1 MKTFK
6 KTAPAILSAVILSI
20 GATAPANA
28 TGVIAGATFPQQIIS
43 ELTRIEQYVTQ
54 AEQLNAQYQMVYNQA
69 MNLKSLPTQVW
80 PNISGELQSL
90 VTLVGQAQGL
100 TYAAQ
105 NTAAGVQAQYGVN
118 GQDYQA
124 NLSQW
129 NGNLTSQIQQALN
142 SYGLQAQDFQT
153 QQQALQQIQNASQSA
168 TGRMQ
173 VMQAGNQ
180 ISAMMV
186 NQLQGLQQTIMANS
200 QVEMNAIGAKSAQ
213 PLQKNQINQS
223 FLNGSTGQGFY

>member
-1 MKTFK
+1 MTLK
-6 KTAPAILSAVILSI
+6 KSIVALGAIAALASTPAH
-20 GATAPANA
+20 A
-28 TGVIAGATFPQQIIS
+28 TGMIAGATFPEQIVQ
-43 ELTRIEQYVTQ
+43 ELTAVEQYATQ
-54 AEQLNAQYQMVYNQA
+54 AQQLQAQFQMVYNQA
-69 MNLKSLPTQVW
+69 MNLKNLPDQIW
-80 PNISGELQSL
+80 PNIAGQLQSL

-100 TYAAQ
+100 TYASQ

-118 GQDYQA
+118 GQSYQA

-142 SYGLQAQDFQT
+142 SFGLQAQDFQT

-180 ISAMMV
+180 IAGLMV
-186 NQLQGLQQTIMANS
+186 NQLQGLQQTIMTNG
-200 QVEMNAIGAKSAQ
+200 QVQMNAIGAKNAQ
-213 PLQKNQINQS
+213 ELQKNQINQS
-223 FLNGSTGQGFY
+223 FLNGSTGAGFY

>member
-1 MKTFK
+1 MTLK
-6 KTAPAILSAVILSI
+6 KSIVALGAIAALASTPAH
-20 GATAPANA
+20 A
-28 TGVIAGATFPQQIIS
+28 TGMIAGATFPEQIVQ
-43 ELTRIEQYVTQ
+43 ELTAVEQYATQ
-54 AEQLNAQYQMVYNQA
+54 AQQLQAQFQMVYNQA
-69 MNLKSLPTQVW
+69 MNLKNLPDQIW
-80 PNISGELQSL
+80 PNIAGQLQSL

-100 TYAAQ
+100 TYASQ

-118 GQDYQA
+118 GQSYQA

-173 VMQAGNQ
+173 VLQAGNQ
-180 ISAMMV
+180 ISGMLV
-186 NQLQGLQQTIMANS
+186 NQLQGLQQTIMTNS
-200 QVEMNAIGAKSAQ
+200 QVELNAVGAKNAQ
-213 PLQKNQINQS
+213 DLQKNQINQS
-223 FLNGSTGQGFY
+223 FLNGSTGAGFY

>member
-1 MKTFK
+1 MNLK
-6 KTAPAILSAVILSI
+6 KPTLALAAIAALASTPAH
-20 GATAPANA
+20 A
-28 TGVIAGATFPQQIIS
+28 TGMIAGATFPEQIVQ
-43 ELTRIEQYVTQ
+43 ELTAVEQYATQ
-54 AEQLNAQYQMVYNQA
+54 AQQLQAQFQMVYNQA
-69 MNLKSLPTQVW
+69 MNLKNLPDQIW
-80 PNISGELQSL
+80 PNIAGQLQSL

-100 TYAAQ
+100 TYASQ

-118 GQDYQA
+118 GQSYQA

-173 VMQAGNQ
+173 VLQAGNQ
-180 ISAMMV
+180 ISGMLV
-186 NQLQGLQQTIMANS
+186 NQLQGLQQTIMTNS
-200 QVEMNAIGAKSAQ
+200 QVELNAVGAKNAQ
-213 PLQKNQINQS
+213 DLQKNQINQS
-223 FLNGSTGQGFY
+223 FLNGSTGAGFY

>member
-1 MKTFK
+1 MNLK
-6 KTAPAILSAVILSI
+6 KSILALGAIAALASTPAH
-20 GATAPANA
+20 A
-28 TGVIAGATFPQQIIS
+28 TGLIAGATFPEQIVQ
-43 ELTRIEQYVTQ
+43 ELTSVEQYATQ
-54 AEQLNAQYQMVYNQA
+54 AQQLQAQFQMVYNQA
-69 MNLKSLPTQVW
+69 MNLKNLPDQIW
-80 PNISGELQSL
+80 PNIAGQLQSL

-118 GQDYQA
+118 GQSYQA

-153 QQQALQQIQNASQSA
+153 QQQALQKIKKASQSA
-168 TGRMQ
+168 TGRMK

-180 ISAMMV
+180 ISEMLV
-186 NQLQGLQQTIMANS
+186 NQLQGLQQTIMTNS
-200 QVEMNAIGAKSAQ
+200 QVEMNAIGAKNAQ
-213 PLQKNQINQS
+213 DLQKNQINQS
-223 FLNGSTGQGFY
+223 FLTGSTGAGFY

>member
-1 MKTFK
+1 MNLK
-6 KTAPAILSAVILSI
+6 KSILALGAIAALASTPAH
-20 GATAPANA
+20 A
-28 TGVIAGATFPQQIIS
+28 TGLIAGATFPEQIVQ
-43 ELTRIEQYVTQ
+43 ELTLVEQYATQ
-54 AEQLNAQYQMVYNQA
+54 AQQLQAQFQMVYNQA
-69 MNLKSLPTQVW
+69 LNLKNLPDQIW
-80 PNISGELQSL
+80 PNIAGQLQSL

-118 GQDYQA
+118 GQSYQA

-180 ISAMMV
+180 ISGMLV
-186 NQLQGLQQTIMANS
+186 NQLQGLQQTIMTNS
-200 QVEMNAIGAKSAQ
+200 QVEMNAIGAKNAQ
-213 PLQKNQINQS
+213 DLQKNQINQS
-223 FLNGSTGQGFY
+223 FLNGSTGAGFY

>member
-1 MKTFK
+1 MSLK
-6 KTAPAILSAVILSI
+6 KSILALGAIAALASTPAH
-20 GATAPANA
+20 A
-28 TGVIAGATFPQQIIS
+28 TGMIAGATFPEQIVQ
-43 ELTRIEQYVTQ
+43 ELTAVEQYATQ
-54 AEQLNAQYQMVYNQA
+54 AQQLQAQFQMVYNQA
-69 MNLKSLPTQVW
+69 MNLKNLPDQIW
-80 PNISGELQSL
+80 PNIAGQLQSL

-118 GQDYQA
+118 GQSYQA

-173 VMQAGNQ
+173 VLQAGNQ
-180 ISAMMV
+180 ISGMLV
-186 NQLQGLQQTIMANS
+186 NQLQGLQQTIMTNS
-200 QVEMNAIGAKSAQ
+200 QVELNAVGAKNAQ
-213 PLQKNQINQS
+213 DLQKNQINQS
-223 FLNGSTGQGFY
+223 FLNGSTGAGFY